1 MLNNSNLITD
11 LFMIMP
17 QLTIF
22 LTVLINIFIIVFAK
36 KEKDFSVYISSVVGL
51 FLATIMFFF
60 LNTDVNYTGF
70 WKTLA
75 LDKFSLFF
83 CVIISIGGLVSLLI
97 SRKPLVFCSKFKGE
111 FYTFFLF

>member
-36 KEKDFSVYISSVVGL
+36 KEK
-51 FLATIMFFF
+51 
-60 LNTDVNYTGF
+60 
-70 WKTLA
+70 
-75 LDKFSLFF
+75 
-83 CVIISIGGLVSLLI
+83 VS
-97 SRKPLVFCSKFKGE
+97 P
-111 FYTFFLF
+111 